1 MKNYTNNSVVKST
14 NMFTINFSQSF
25 FSELYICNCNNLI
38 KYKIIN
44 INNVKEIENFIA
56 LGFIVSIDNT
66 LSKKQLIVPIKM
78 TPNKTNDQ

>member
-1 MKNYTNNSVVKST
+1 
-14 NMFTINFSQSF
+14 MFTINFSPF
-25 FSELYICNCNNLI
+25 FSELYIFNCNNLLR
-38 KYKIIN
+38 YKIIN

-78 TPNKTNDQ
+78 TSYKTNDQILANIQFN